1 MHTAPS
7 RAFFRPIRTT
17 TGLVLEGQMMD
28 VKDTSTVRD
37 FTLPRRQL
45 LTSITSPARPG
56 MIIKDGLRKYLLIDR
71 AEKTRNM
78 TRVFSLAEVTQTAAW
93 SREEQSTDLVTGL
106 DRSYAKTDLG
116 MIEVVW
122 ELMQVQ
128 SDSEAQG
135 GSKYRVLTGATLQ
148 LGDMLDGKVVKFVQ
162 QVQGI
167 TYGEVN

>member
-1 MHTAPS
+1 MRAPS

-17 TGLVLEGQMMD
+17 TGLLLEGQMMD
-28 VKDTSTVRD
+28 IKDNATIRD
-37 FTLPRRQL
+37 FILPRRQM

-56 MIIKDGLRKYLLIDR
+56 MIIKDGLRKYMLIDR

-78 TRVFSLAEVTQTAAW
+78 TRVFSLAEVTHTASW
-93 SREEQSTDLVTGL
+93 SREKKSPDLVTGL
-106 DRSYAKTDLG
+106 DRSYYKQPFGAIDL
-116 MIEVVW
+116 VW
-122 ELMQVQ
+122 ELMQIQ
-128 SDSEAQG
+128 NDNEAQS
-135 GSKYRVLTGATLQ
+135 GSKYRVLTSVDLQ